1 MSGIIAGRDPGR
13 PPQSLPGFEHIQRF
27 WDGEHGCWSLK
38 ILPGEYY
45 VTCADE
51 AVSTVLGS
59 CVSACVRDPQ
69 RRIGGM
75 NHFLLPVEGVPDEA
89 AADPQQWLA
98 TRYGTHAMASL
109 LDTLLGLGARRER
122 LEVKVFGGGRI
133 LAGMTDVGAGNIAFV
148 RRYLAAAGLR
158 ICAEDL
164 GGTQPRKIV
173 YFPLSGRVRLKRLR
187 PVESRIVSHHEQ
199 LYLESLREAARRE
212 AAARGGAG
220 AQP

>member
-1 MSGIIAGRDPGR
+1 MSTLRAGRDPGR
-13 PPQSLPGFEHIQRF
+13 PPPSLPGFEHIQRF
-27 WDGEHGCWSLK
+27 WDAEHGCWSLK

-45 VTCADE
+45 VTRADE

-69 RRIGGM
+69 RSIGGI
-75 NHFLLPVEGVPDEA
+75 NHFLLPVEGVAEATQPDS
-89 AADPQQWLA
+89 QQRLV

-109 LDTLLGLGARRER
+109 IDTLVGLGARRER

-133 LAGMTDVGAGNIAFV
+133 LAGMTDIGASNIAFV
-148 RRYLAAAGLR
+148 RRYLAAEGLH
-158 ICAEDL
+158 IAAEDL

-187 PVESRIVSHHEQ
+187 SVESRIVSHHEQ

-212 AAARGGAG
+212 ALGTDPGDV
-220 AQP
+220 